1 MKEEIIG
8 KLKELGIPEENIE
21 TIFES
26 ISQEVMYTLFEE
38 VAEKSTDEELGILEN
53 RIKEAK
59 SSQHLETILLEL
71 ATTVY
76 PQNPQEEIKN
86 IYLDLVEELKKN
98 MEEAKELIQK
108 AQSGDPDALKLLE
121 EAKKTEEYQSLVG
134 DNNTQPVQ
142 PPQQ

>member
-8 KLKELGIPEENIE
+8 KLRELQIPEDKLEQM
-21 TIFES
+21 FEAL
-26 ISQEVMYTLFEE
+26 SQEVVYTLFEDI
-38 VAEKSTDEELGILEN
+38 ADKSTDEELSILEN

-59 SSQHLETILLEL
+59 STQHLETILLEL
-71 ATTVY
+71 ASTAY
-76 PQNPQEEIKN
+76 PENTQEEIKN

-121 EAKKTEEYQSLVG
+121 EAKKTEEYQSIIG
-134 DNNTQPVQ
+134 SEDTQSVQ